1 MKGRR
6 LFKSGA
12 VAVAVVAV
20 SMLAASALQE
30 GTVFAQV
37 KPKPEKLCPITFH
50 MDPTTSLQTRFA
62 RDVEWTNAKLAQTLV
77 DLRNN
82 LMPPKDWVRVNL
94 RAECEKRFA
103 GTYLANPILWDEKG
117 NPHPGWDGPDGIFA
131 YLEPIVRTA
140 TYIHPQTVNVFLEY
154 LPVANQTAEYMA
166 EKHVDL
172 KGFKPE
178 EIDFLVNIRTV
189 IAYAP
194 YDAPMEIGNGS
205 PIPHRKICDPIY

>member
-1 MKGRR
+1 MNERR
-6 LFKSGA
+6 SSKLWTIAILVITGS
-12 VAVAVVAV
+12 V
-20 SMLAASALQE
+20 LAAAARQE
-30 GTVFAQV
+30 GTVNAQV

-50 MDPTTSLQTRFA
+50 LDPVTSLQTRFA
-62 RDVEWTNAKLAQTLV
+62 RDVEETNAKLAQTLA

-82 LMPPKDWVRVNL
+82 LMPAKDSVHVDL
-94 RAECEKRFA
+94 RAACEKRFA
-103 GTYLANPILWDEKG
+103 GTYLANPVLWDEKG
-117 NPHPGWDGPDGIFA
+117 DPHTGWFEPDGILA
-131 YLEPIVRTA
+131 YLTTIMRET
-140 TYIHPQTVNVFLEY
+140 TYIHPQTVNVRLEY
-154 LPVANQTAEYMA
+154 LPVANQTAKYLD
-166 EKHVDL
+166 EKRVDL